1 MTVRILDGT
10 GRELPAG
17 EIGDIWIESA
27 AGPSEYYKD
36 PAKTARMRR
45 GRMVTLGDIGY
56 LDEAGYLFLRDR
68 RIDLIISGGANIYPA
83 EVEAALLEDPLIADV
98 AVIGIP
104 DEEWGE
110 QVKAIVELR
119 RGWRPTPR
127 PQRRSSA
134 VGLRIAHYKCPRS
147 VDFIEQLPA
156 AERQGRE
163 AAATRAVLGAAPQR
177 DLTDRTRAIRPGA
190 GLPPVRTDSSDA
202 QPASQQ
208 LTVTGGV
215 PGAGRSECARR

>member
-1 MTVRILDGT
+1 MDWWGPVIYETYGGTESTGTIATPRRWLERPGTVGKAIHGVTVRILDGT

-119 RGWRPTPR
+119 PGVAADAAAAAEIIGRCR
-127 PQRRSSA
+127 
-134 VGLRIAHYKCPRS
+134 LRIAHYKCPRS
-147 VDFIEQLPA
+147 VDFIEQLPRLPNGKV
-156 AERQGRE
+156 EKRRLRE
-163 AAATRAVLGAAPQR
+163 PYWAQR
-177 DLTDRTRAIRPGA
+177 RSAI
-190 GLPPVRTDSSDA
+190 
-202 QPASQQ
+202 
-208 LTVTGGV
+208 
-215 PGAGRSECARR
+215 